1 MSKIIAVI
9 CALCT
14 NVIAQLSLRK
24 GMMNIDINVIS
35 SQKLIEIASSI
46 YVWAGLFFYGISFA
60 LYLYILS
67 KFEVSYIYPII
78 MSAGFVV
85 LLVFSVMFLNESFTI
100 RKMMGI
106 IIISAGILVCSG

>member
-1 MSKIIAVI
+1 MHKIIAVI

-24 GMMNIDINVIS
+24 GMMNIDINIIS
-35 SQKLIEIASSI
+35 FKKITEIVSSI
-46 YVWAGLFFYGISFA
+46 YVWSGLFFYVISFT

-67 KFEVSYIYPII
+67 KFEVSFIYPII
-78 MSAGFVV
+78 MSAGFV
-85 LLVFSVMFLNESFTI
+85 LLLTFSVLFLNESFTL
-100 RKMMGI
+100 KKVLGI